1 MAKSSNKTISS
12 PPTRFRTGWIIRG
25 RPKPKRLPALES
37 LVGDRVFLGTANQDE
52 RRPRV
57 VLTLLSRTQDHDMD
71 GPAGPVSGEVQIA
84 CLATDDPTAKSAAAA
99 ARSRINGYTGT
110 GFNVSV
116 DVDFIHV
123 TDEQDIQQAAPQ
135 GQGSATFGVAMTA
148 QFQMTQ
154 D

>member
-1 MAKSSNKTISS
+1 MIEQT
-12 PPTRFRTGWIIRG
+12 FRKLLTTSA
-25 RPKPKRLPALES
+25 PALET
-37 LVGDRVFLGTANQDE
+37 LVADRVFVGTANQDE

-57 VLTLLSRTQDHDMD
+57 VLSLLSRTQDHDMD

-84 CLATDDPTAKSAAAA
+84 CLAVDYPTAKAVAAA

-116 DVDFIHV
+116 EVDFIHV
-123 TDEQDIQQAAPQ
+123 TDEQDITNTAPQ
-135 GQGSATFGVAMTA
+135 GQGSASFGVAITA
-148 QFQMTQ
+148 SFQMNQ